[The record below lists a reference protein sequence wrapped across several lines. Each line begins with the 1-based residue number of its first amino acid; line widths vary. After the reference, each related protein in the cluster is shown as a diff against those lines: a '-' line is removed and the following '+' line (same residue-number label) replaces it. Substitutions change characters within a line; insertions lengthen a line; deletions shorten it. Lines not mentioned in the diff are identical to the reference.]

1 MRLFFPCILFHFLP
15 LIGAQTSDSFI
26 YPPIPGPN
34 GNFSRNLV
42 WELGSVVTLK
52 WMTDFPEYNL
62 VVLQNNDVAA
72 GLPGYNAGGVTIG

>member
-1 MRLFFPCILFHFLP
+1 MRLFLPCILFYFLH

-26 YPPIPGPN
+26 YPPGPGPTL
-34 GNFSRNLV
+34 NFSRNVV